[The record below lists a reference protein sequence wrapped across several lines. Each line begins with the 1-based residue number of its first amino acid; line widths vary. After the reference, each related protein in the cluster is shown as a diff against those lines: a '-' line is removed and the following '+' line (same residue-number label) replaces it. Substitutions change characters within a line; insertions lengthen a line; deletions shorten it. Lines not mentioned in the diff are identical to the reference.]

1 MSKRLIFSI
10 ILILLAIGSALL
22 IRGKLGE
29 TVASFF
35 LIAMLF
41 VWVFPAGLFESGNRK
56 KSDPAFRRVL
66 QAFLG
71 VGLGLLAAVTAALLL
86 PPQIFSWVIMAVGL
100 IMIVWIVV
108 RMFR

>member
-22 IRGKLGE
+22 MRGKLGE

-41 VWVFPAGLFESGNRK
+41 VWVFPAGLFESSRK

-66 QAFLG
+66 QAILG